1 MQTCFEHFAATSM
14 LGCEDAPPR
23 RNGALCFARPWERRA
38 FGLALALA
46 KEGHFEWEDFRQA
59 LIASIATWERA
70 HAEGDGSWD
79 YYQLWLEAL
88 LEVVG
93 RAGLLD
99 GSTLQALTD
108 ALLAQPDADAGVDA
122 HAAG

>member
-23 RNGALCFARPWERRA
+23 ANGSLAFARPWERRA

-46 KEGHFEWEDFRQA
+46 KEGYFEWEDFRQA
-59 LIASIATWERA
+59 LIASIAGWERS
-70 HAEGDGSWD
+70 HAEDDPSWD
-79 YYQLWLEAL
+79 YYQRWLEAL
-88 LEVVG
+88 LGVVE

-99 GSTLQALTD
+99 AGALEACLRWGPQAPTAECPL
-108 ALLAQPDADAGVDA
+108 PNAD
-122 HAAG
+122 